1 MNLVPEIS
9 MRHRRP
15 IQFCTALAITVI
27 PSVAGSAEVPAGPAS
42 AAVGDWLDKGWFGG
56 CTGRDACTAAARGRI
71 DVRYA
76 PAGDLAVAFVP
87 WRALDGSAGISMGAF
102 REARDRWVL
111 ARNLVDTPIGTVGTV
126 VFDGRSV
133 VIVVCPG
140 DATNGAKCAGGIHR
154 NVDLGR

>member
-1 MNLVPEIS
+1 
-9 MRHRRP
+9 MRHRRL
-15 IQFCTALAITVI
+15 IQLCTALATAGM
-27 PSVAGSAEVPAGPAS
+27 PSFAVGAEAPAGPAS
-42 AAVGDWLDKGWFGG
+42 AAVGEWLDKGWFGG

-76 PAGDLAVAFVP
+76 PTGDLAVAFVP
-87 WRALDGSAGISMGAF
+87 WRAPDGSSGISVGAF
-102 REARDRWVL
+102 REASDRWVL
-111 ARNLVDTPIGTVGTV
+111 ARNLVDTPIGTVATV

>member
-1 MNLVPEIS
+1 MDFVPEIF
-9 MRHRRP
+9 MRHRRL
-15 IQFCTALAITVI
+15 IQFWAALATAVM
-27 PSVAGSAEVPAGPAS
+27 PSVAIGAEVPAGPAS
-42 AAVGDWLDKGWFGG
+42 AAVGEWLDEGGFAG

-76 PAGDLAVAFVP
+76 PAGDLAIAFVP
-87 WRALDGSAGISMGAF
+87 WRAPDGSSGISVGAF
-102 REARDRWVL
+102 REASDRWVL
-111 ARNLVDTPIGTVGTV
+111 ARNLVDTPIGTVATV

>member
-1 MNLVPEIS
+1 MNLVLETF

-15 IQFCTALAITVI
+15 IHFCAAIAIAVM
-27 PSVAGSAEVPAGPAS
+27 PSVAGGAEVPAGPAA
-42 AAVGDWLDKGWFGG
+42 AAVGEWLAEGWFAG

-87 WRALDGSAGISMGAF
+87 WRAPDGASGISVGAF
-102 REARDRWVL
+102 REASDRWVL
-111 ARNLVDTPIGTVGTV
+111 ARNLVDTPIGTVATV

-140 DATNGAKCAGGIHR
+140 DATNGAKCVGAVHR